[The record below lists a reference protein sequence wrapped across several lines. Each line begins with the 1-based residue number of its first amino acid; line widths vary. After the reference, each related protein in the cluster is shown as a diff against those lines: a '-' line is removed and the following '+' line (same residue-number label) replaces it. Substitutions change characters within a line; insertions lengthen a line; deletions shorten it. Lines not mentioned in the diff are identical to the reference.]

1 MSLGSVNHIGIATK
15 SIKSSIQIWEALGF
29 AFEKETIVADQ
40 GVRVGYLSGSGHTR
54 IELLEPLGEDSPV
67 GRFIENRGIG
77 VQQIA
82 VDVEDIEV
90 CVAELLEMGVKMIN
104 EEPMIGSEG
113 NRIVF
118 IHPSSSGGVL
128 IELVE
133 KALENNQK

>member
-1 MSLGSVNHIGIATK
+1 MYNKL
-15 SIKSSIQIWEALGF
+15 
-29 AFEKETIVADQ
+29 
-40 GVRVGYLSGSGHTR
+40 
-54 IELLEPLGEDSPV
+54 PLMWKTL
-67 GRFIENRGIG
+67 R
-77 VQQIA
+77 
-82 VDVEDIEV
+82 V

>member
-40 GVRVGYLSGSGHTR
+40 CVRGGYLSGSGHTR

>member
-40 GVRVGYLSGSGHTR
+40 GVRVWYLSGSGHTR

>member
-15 SIKSSIQIWEALGF
+15 SIKSSIQIWEAVGF

-82 VDVEDIEV
+82 VDVEDIEGMR
-90 CVAELLEMGVKMIN
+90 C
-104 EEPMIGSEG
+104 
-113 NRIVF
+113 RIT
-118 IHPSSSGGVL
+118 
-128 IELVE
+128 
-133 KALENNQK
+133 

>member
-29 AFEKETIVADQ
+29 AFEKETIVADL
-40 GVRVGYLSGSGHTR
+40 GVRVGYLSGTGHTR

-113 NRIVF
+113 NRIAFV
-118 IHPSSSGGVL
+118 HPSSCGGVL

-133 KALENNQK
+133 KPLENNQK

>member
-40 GVRVGYLSGSGHTR
+40 GVRVGYLSGTGHTR

>member
-54 IELLEPLGEDSPV
+54 IELLEPLGEDYPV